1 MKTTPT
7 YKNLPHS
14 FLMSV
19 ALCLFGVFFSS
30 QAYAQHEDLLDK
42 TWYLYK
48 LEIDG
53 EEYPYHNLDIQ
64 SGDESRMKV
73 IDYNINEL
81 TASILFDGCPGS
93 NCSLE
98 FEFIENESKIILYD
112 MPCLTS
118 DVCRQ
123 YEDLDYSTISQLF
136 HEFFRDNNGI
146 MFEYDIIIIDTIEY
160 LIFTDEN
167 EDKIYYSAI
176 NLSTPDF
183 EEIGFSLYPNPA
195 QDWLHIHLEKLS
207 YNSSLEVYDM
217 HGKLLE
223 RIMLSELETQLDVS
237 EFASGIYF
245 IKMTDELGSRQVKK
259 FIKQ

>member
-14 FLMSV
+14 LLMSV

-81 TASILFDGCPGS
+81 TASIDR
-93 NCSLE
+93 
-98 FEFIENESKIILYD
+98 K
-112 MPCLTS
+112 
-118 DVCRQ
+118 
-123 YEDLDYSTISQLF
+123 STRL
-136 HEFFRDNNGI
+136 
-146 MFEYDIIIIDTIEY
+146 
-160 LIFTDEN
+160 
-167 EDKIYYSAI
+167 
-176 NLSTPDF
+176 
-183 EEIGFSLYPNPA
+183 
-195 QDWLHIHLEKLS
+195 
-207 YNSSLEVYDM
+207 NSSHVAISYAVFCL
-217 HGKLLE
+217 
-223 RIMLSELETQLDVS
+223 
-237 EFASGIYF
+237 
-245 IKMTDELGSRQVKK
+245 KK
-259 FIKQ
+259 KKKNRN